1 MKKKVALL
9 LVFLMVF
16 VAFAGCKK
24 KEEEKNELDI
34 IKEKGYI
41 TVAISPDFAPYE
53 FENLNAEDGQT
64 VVGCEVELAKY
75 IAEYLGVEL
84 KIESMDFSSCQAAVQ
99 SGTVD
104 FSVSG
109 YAITEDRQKTYNMTE
124 PYKWQDDS
132 TGQLIIVKKDEAEKY
147 ATADSFSGKKVAAQN
162 GSLQMSL
169 VEEQLPDDI
178 TIEPISTLND
188 GILSLINDKIDCMA
202 CAGDTALQYVKN
214 YPDKLAIAA
223 FKFEYTS
230 KGNSALIMKGN
241 DALLAAINEAIQA
254 AVKEGKLP
262 VWREEAVALAESLG
276 IENN

>member
-1 MKKKVALL
+1 MEVIMKKKVALL

-109 YAITEDRQKTYNMTE
+109 YAITEDRQKTYILLKM
-124 PYKWQDDS
+124 
-132 TGQLIIVKKDEAEKY
+132 
-147 ATADSFSGKKVAAQN
+147 
-162 GSLQMSL
+162 LQG
-169 VEEQLPDDI
+169 P
-178 TIEPISTLND
+178 
-188 GILSLINDKIDCMA
+188 G
-202 CAGDTALQYVKN
+202 
-214 YPDKLAIAA
+214 
-223 FKFEYTS
+223 
-230 KGNSALIMKGN
+230 
-241 DALLAAINEAIQA
+241 
-254 AVKEGKLP
+254 
-262 VWREEAVALAESLG
+262 
-276 IENN
+276 

>member
-169 VEEQLPDDI
+169 VEEQLPNDI

-223 FKFEYTS
+223 FKFDYTS

>member
-169 VEEQLPDDI
+169 VEEQFPDDI

>member
-147 ATADSFSGKKVAAQN
+147 TTADSFSGKKVAAQN

-169 VEEQLPDDI
+169 VEEQLPEDI

-223 FKFEYTS
+223 FKFDYTS

>member
-169 VEEQLPDDI
+169 VEEQLPNDI

>member
-169 VEEQLPDDI
+169 VEEQLPEDI

-230 KGNSALIMKGN
+230 KGNSALIMKGH
-241 DALLAAINEAIQA
+241 DVLLAAINEAIQA

>member
-169 VEEQLPDDI
+169 VEEQLPEDI
-178 TIEPISTLND
+178 TIEPISTLNH

>member
-16 VAFAGCKK
+16 ATFTGCKK

-169 VEEQLPDDI
+169 VEEQLPEDI

-230 KGNSALIMKGN
+230 KGNSALIMKGH
-241 DALLAAINEAIQA
+241 DVLLAAINEAIQA

>member
-223 FKFEYTS
+223 FKFDYTS

>member
-1 MKKKVALL
+1 MYTDRV
-9 LVFLMVF
+9 
-16 VAFAGCKK
+16 
-24 KEEEKNELDI
+24 
-34 IKEKGYI
+34 
-41 TVAISPDFAPYE
+41 
-53 FENLNAEDGQT
+53 
-64 VVGCEVELAKY
+64 AKY

-169 VEEQLPDDI
+169 VEEQLPEDI

>member
-169 VEEQLPDDI
+169 VEEQLPEDI

-230 KGNSALIMKGN
+230 KGNSALILKGH
-241 DALLAAINEAIQA
+241 DVLLAAINEAIQA

>member
-169 VEEQLPDDI
+169 VEEQLPEDI

-223 FKFEYTS
+223 FKFDYTS

>member
-109 YAITEDRQKTYNMTE
+109 YAITEERQKTYNMTE

-169 VEEQLPDDI
+169 VEEQLPEDI

-223 FKFEYTS
+223 FKFDYTS

>member
-41 TVAISPDFAPYE
+41 TVAISPDFE

>member
-169 VEEQLPDDI
+169 VEEQLPEDI

>member
-109 YAITEDRQKTYNMTE
+109 YAITDDRQKTYNMTE

-169 VEEQLPDDI
+169 VEEQLPEDI

-223 FKFEYTS
+223 FKFDYTS

>member
-84 KIESMDFSSCQAAVQ
+84 KIESMHFSSCQAAVQ

-169 VEEQLPDDI
+169 VEEQLPEDI

-223 FKFEYTS
+223 FKFDYTS

>member
-124 PYKWQDDS
+124 PDKWQDDS

-169 VEEQLPDDI
+169 VEEQLPNDI

>member
-34 IKEKGYI
+34 IKEKDYI

-169 VEEQLPDDI
+169 VEEQFPDDI